1 MRQCIGLAATVL
13 ALVVLVCGCA
23 STPKRD
29 LTRLQGTW
37 VGQEIGGP
45 PGECRM
51 TIEGRTIKFQ
61 GTRSQEWYV
70 GTITLNPKAHPKQAT
85 ILIADCG
92 YRQYA
97 GKTAKA
103 IYKLEGDKLTLA
115 GHEPGK
121 DTFPTKL
128 TRDPV
133 DQTRAFTFT
142 RQSAWYCPNQL
153 SDRNVGAP

>member
-1 MRQCIGLAATVL
+1 MKHWIGWAATVL
-13 ALVVLVCGCA
+13 AVALLACGCA

-37 VGQEIGGP
+37 AGEEIGGP

-51 TIEGRTIKFQ
+51 TIEGHTIKFQ
-61 GTRSQEWYV
+61 GARSQEWYV
-70 GTITLNPKAHPKQAT
+70 GSINLNPKAHPKQAT

-97 GKTAKA
+97 GKTARA
-103 IYKLEGDKLTLA
+103 IYKLEGDKLTIA

-121 DTFPTKL
+121 ETFPTAL
-128 TRDPV
+128 TRDAASG
-133 DQTRAFTFT
+133 TRAFAMT
-142 RQSAWYCPNQL
+142 RQ
-153 SDRNVGAP
+153 